1 MSSLTVTETE
11 RRFTYNG
18 VTLIDPSPGMSA
30 EAVRD
35 FYTTQYPELATA
47 TIAGPTNRDGRLE
60 YAFARA
66 IGTKG

>member
-1 MSSLTVTETE
+1 MSNLTVTETE

-18 VTLIDPSPGMSA
+18 VTLLDPSPGMSA
-30 EAVRD
+30 EQVRD

-47 TIAGPTNRDGRLE
+47 TITGPTEREGRLE